1 MARDHNGMM
10 PTNNGL
16 KTSIKDV
23 DVDGWEHGQVDDPLG
38 YASLRADGPPKVLTE
53 DQIRAYDED
62 GYVYDEKW
70 GCCAG
75 RVMPEEQALGVGE
88 KIKEM
93 ELRLGKG
100 VNGFGPMHLT
110 QRWWHDIVTAP
121 AILDAVEDHD
131 DEHEM
136 ESEDPI
142 MKHGLVQKGNQLH
155 QGKLRHVC
163 AVVGDLHQASF
174 CLS

>member
-53 DQIRAYDED
+53 DQIRSYDED
-62 GYVYDEKW
+62 GYVYDEEW

-121 AILDAVEDHD
+121 AILDAVEDL
-131 DEHEM
+131 M
-136 ESEDPI
+136 GPNI
-142 MKHGLVQKGNQLH
+142 LVWSSQFWCKEPHSGSYVGWH
-155 QGKLRHVC
+155 QE
-163 AVVGDLHQASF
+163 
-174 CLS
+174 